1 MRLRFQVLNSA
12 LKGLQ
17 FETDADTIRVGRSSR
32 NDLVL
37 RVPSVSRHHAT
48 IHVRDGGV
56 VLEDAGSRNETRLD
70 GQVIDGSAELKEGAI
85 IAFSGVMVNV
95 SFPDM
100 AAEAKEDDA
109 EVTPAS
115 GVMVDLSGKPAPTGA
130 TLPGPTVPESWF
142 QPAGA
147 AGVPAAPGPPPA
159 EAVDRERE
167 RRLWPAVTLVLGL
180 AAAVVLIVRFAGP
193 SGATERPQAERGAV
207 LHVTENRLIE
217 VPRGFVFHPEVAD
230 DGVVSVNVPLEKL
243 MVAVALAGKS
253 AGTTTVRLHSS
264 DRDRFMLLHVR
275 VLPQRRREV
284 ASLLEAQEWP
294 AELKRTRAGE
304 SMRRAQVHME
314 EGALYKAK
322 QELLRALAL
331 LWSLDD
337 HAGVRRADE
346 ALEEVEDAIDA
357 EYKRVTFEMGQFIKD
372 GDARTAMLRL
382 AEFQR
387 LLPDESDIRRQNVDL
402 LYRLLQRAIERDM
415 KRQRRGL

>member
-1 MRLRFQVLNSA
+1 MRLRFHVLNSA

-70 GQVIDGSAELKEGAI
+70 GHVIDGSAELKEGAI

-95 SFPDM
+95 SFPD
-100 AAEAKEDDA
+100 AVAEAKEDDA

-115 GVMVDLSGKPAPTGA
+115 GVMVDLSGEPAPAGA

-147 AGVPAAPGPPPA
+147 AAVPAAPGPPPA

-180 AAAVVLIVRFAGP
+180 AAAIVLIVHFAGR
-193 SGATERPQAERGAV
+193 SGRPQAERGAV
-207 LHVTENRLIE
+207 LHVTEKRLTE
-217 VPRGFVFHPEVAD
+217 VPRGLVFHPEVAD
-230 DGVVSVNVPLEKL
+230 DGIVSVDVPLEKL

-264 DRDRFMLLHVR
+264 DRDRFMLLHVN

-331 LWSLDD
+331 LWSLGD

-346 ALEEVEDAIDA
+346 ALEEVEDAIEA
-357 EYKRVTFEMGQFIKD
+357 EYERVTFEMGQFIKD

-402 LYRLLQRAIERDM
+402 LYRLLQRAIERDL